1 MHLNRL
7 RSPKFR
13 DRGDAGRQ
21 LAQRLF
27 SRYHHRPNTMVLAL
41 PRGGLPVAHEVAVTL
56 GLPLDVCLVRKLG
69 VPDQAEL
76 AMGAIAV
83 AGVRVLNQGLIDR
96 LGIRPGLVEQV
107 TAAETMEL
115 KRREQVYLQGRS
127 LADLTDRTVI
137 LVDDGVA
144 TGATL
149 RAAITI
155 LKQSEVAAI
164 IVAVPVA
171 HPGVVAEL
179 KQDVDDLVCVITPR
193 RMQSISRWYEQFGQT
208 KDETVQAILNLHGHN
223 FSDGD
228 PQD

>member
-7 RSPKFR
+7 RSPQFR